1 MTRPPAGLSGPL
13 PLPRSG
19 ATWARRLLAAG
30 GAAVLLTVA
39 LGAGY
44 FFLRPAGPPPVSL
57 GAVPAAG
64 TSTPGA
70 LDGSWTLEPSAG
82 SDAGGSFVGYRVQEQ
97 LAGIGAHTAVGRTS
111 DVTGSFTLRGT
122 TVTAG
127 SITADLATLKSN
139 EPLRDAQL
147 VHRGLQ
153 TASYPTATFLLTQ
166 PIALGGFPMPGVPV
180 RADVT
185 GRLTLHGRTR
195 TVTIPVQARLAGT
208 TVEVVGSLTIAF
220 ADYGIIPPTSFVA
233 LSVADHGI
241 LEFQLVFAH
250 A

>member
-1 MTRPPAGLSGPL
+1 
-13 PLPRSG
+13 
-19 ATWARRLLAAG
+19 
-30 GAAVLLTVA
+30 VLLVAA
-39 LGAGY
+39 LGAWY

-57 GAVPAAG
+57 GALPAAQASPAAG

-70 LDGSWTLEPSAG
+70 LDGSWTLEPSSG
-82 SDAGGSFVGYRVQEQ
+82 SSSGSGGSFVGYRVQEQ

-127 SITADLATLKSN
+127 SITANLATLKSN

-153 TASYPTATFLLTQ
+153 TASYPTATFVLTQ
-166 PIALGGFPMPGVPV
+166 PIALGGLPAPGVPV

-185 GRLTLHGRTR
+185 GRLTLHGQTR
-195 TVTIPVQARLAGT
+195 TVTIPVQARLAGR
-208 TVEVVGSLTIAF
+208 TVEVAGSLTIAF
-220 ADYGIIPPTSFVA
+220 ADYGIVPPTSFVA